1 VASNKQRTQKITVI
15 QKEIKL
21 FAFAL
26 ALYALIFILIPGLY
40 TGFFWEE
47 NETLNL
53 IIPDREVSSFHTSFF
68 ASATQDVLFFLVIG
82 IYAWVRSTT
91 RPEEKLLSEK
101 VSYLFPSANNETE
114 LKDFFQSR
122 INRLGCISDETR
134 ITITVDSYD
143 FDSNTFKVF
152 ISMKII
158 LHNLHHMDSFSDP
171 QACLEFK
178 SDLEEAPSDG
188 IYGQIRWIEVTKLDD
203 SRDLIYSHADHSHP
217 PHLIKDRHY
226 SLPAHFQIEPYEK
239 VQLDSNFWL
248 KEPALKDFT
257 YTTFRYVR
265 RLIVSVSN
273 MSDIDL
279 SYVVLEKPGERETG
293 AELKATIAKHH
304 EKTIEMSNVCAE
316 ESVVVK
322 FDPILHCPIDK
333 TTNNS

>member
-1 VASNKQRTQKITVI
+1 MVSNKQKVQKITVI

-21 FAFAL
+21 FALAL
-26 ALYALIFILIPGLY
+26 ALYGLIFILMPAIY
-40 TGFFWEE
+40 SGFIWGE

-53 IIPDREVSSFHTSFF
+53 IISDRKPSAFSTSFI
-68 ASATQDVLFFLVIG
+68 ASALQDVLFFSVIG

-134 ITITVDSYD
+134 ITITVDNYD

-178 SDLEEAPSDG
+178 SDLEEPPSDG

-203 SRDLIYSHADHSHP
+203 SRELIYSHEDHSNA

-265 RLIVSVSN
+265 KLIVSVSN

-279 SYVVLEKPGERETG
+279 SYAVVEKPGERETG
-293 AELKATIAKHH
+293 AELKAKIEKHH
-304 EKTIEMSNVCAE
+304 EKTIEMSAVCAE

-322 FDPILHCPIDK
+322 FDPILECPIDEIA
-333 TTNNS
+333 NNS